1 MVQPTPPA
9 GPPIDIEGELRKL
22 EVGIRQLKI
31 QYDMFFAGA
40 LKREPVEQRADLDRA
55 IKRHAN
61 APNQKFHQRFMLN
74 ALVSRYNSLTEL
86 WGKTLRAREEGN
98 RPAAA
103 VAEMEHK
110 PKEQL
115 VARCRVQ
122 AGQGGDDPELRRL
135 YNRFVETRARLG
147 GAKRDVSYEKF
158 LRGVSGE
165 TARLHKQSG
174 CGEIELR
181 VVVHDD
187 KVLLKARPGR

>member
-9 GPPIDIEGELRKL
+9 GAPPDIDAELNKL
-22 EVGIRQLKI
+22 EVAIRQLKI
-31 QYDMFFAGA
+31 QYDMFFAGG
-40 LKREPVEQRADLDRA
+40 LKREPVELRAELDRT

-61 APNQKFHQRFMLN
+61 APNQKYADRFRLT
-74 ALVSRYNSLTEL
+74 AIVSRYNSLTEL
-86 WGKTLRAREEGN
+86 WGKTLRAREEGS

-103 VAEMEHK
+103 VAETEHK

-115 VARCRVQ
+115 VARCRMPA
-122 AGQGGDDPELRRL
+122 AGGTDDPELRRL
-135 YNRFVETRARLG
+135 YNRYVETRARVG
-147 GAKRDVSYEKF
+147 GAKREVSYEKF
-158 LRGVSGE
+158 VKGISGE
-165 TARLHKQSG
+165 AARLQKQSG

>member
-9 GPPIDIEGELRKL
+9 GAQPDIDAELHKL

-61 APNQKFHQRFMLN
+61 APNQKYAQSFRLN

-86 WGKTLRAREEGN
+86 WGKTLRSREEGN

-103 VAEMEHK
+103 VSETEHR

-122 AGQGGDDPELRRL
+122 AGGGGDDPELRRL
-135 YNRFVETRARLG
+135 YNRYVETRARVG
-147 GAKRDVSYEKF
+147 GARREVSYEKF
-158 LRGVSGE
+158 LRGISGE
-165 TARLHKQSG
+165 AARLQKQSG